1 MREIFYSTEC
11 FIHHSIFEAMK
22 NLLRVLGYVRKYSAL
37 AMLNTLFNMLTV
49 FFSLFSVVM
58 IIPFLQLLFDKIPKV
73 VVRPEFSFSANWF
86 IEYMKFFLSKEILE
100 NGQLAALVK
109 FCLGIALLFFFKNLF
124 RYLAVYFLAPIR
136 SGAVRDMREELYAK
150 FLSLPLSYYSK
161 ERKGDIISRLTDDV
175 KEVEI
180 SIISFLEV
188 TVREPLNIIIFLGA
202 LLMLSPQLTAFVFVM
217 LLVTGFIIGRVGKSL
232 KKQSIEAQSVSGRLL
247 AIADETL
254 GGLRIIHA
262 FNAER
267 FMRSQFAKVNS
278 EFFALSKTIN
288 TKRDLSS
295 PLTEFLAMCV
305 VCTVLYYGGVLV
317 LDHKN
322 LEAETFIA
330 FMVLFAQ
337 LIPPAKNFSTASYNI
352 RKGMASAHRIF
363 EVLDAENNI
372 AEKPNAIEIKE
383 FKAEIEFK
391 NVGFA
396 YRNFDD
402 KKILE
407 SINLKV
413 EKGKMIALVGQS
425 GAGKTTLVDLLPRFY
440 DVSSGDILIDGT
452 TTRDYKLKGLR
463 GLFGIVS
470 QESILF
476 NDTVFNN
483 IAFGMEGATREAVAE
498 AAKIANAHDF
508 VSKLDMGYDTVIG
521 DRGGKLSGGERQRLT
536 IARAVLKN
544 PPILIL
550 DEATSSLD
558 SNSEKLVQE
567 ALTKLM
573 KGRTTIVIAHRLSTI
588 QYADEIIV
596 MQDGKIS
603 ERGNHIGL
611 MAKGGIY
618 KKLVELQAF

>member
-1 MREIFYSTEC
+1 
-11 FIHHSIFEAMK
+11 MK
-22 NLLRVLGYVRKYSAL
+22 NLFRILSYIRRYTAFAL
-37 AMLNTLFNMLTV
+37 LNVLFNVLTV
-49 FFSLFSVVM
+49 VFSLVSVIM

-73 VVRPEFSFSANWF
+73 VVKPELQLSAESFIN
-86 IEYMKFFLSKEILE
+86 YMKYILSDEIMT
-100 NGQLAALVK
+100 NGQLVALEK
-109 FCLGIALLFFFKNLF
+109 FCVAIGFLFFLKNLF
-124 RYLAVYFLAPIR
+124 RFLAVYFLAPIR
-136 SGAVRDMREELYAK
+136 SGAVRDIRNELYAK
-150 FLSLPLSYYSK
+150 ILSLPLSYYSK

-180 SIISFLEV
+180 SIISFIEV
-188 TVREPLNIIIFLGA
+188 TVREPLNIIIYLAA
-202 LLMLSPQLTAFVFVM
+202 LLLLSPQLTAFVFVM

-232 KKQSIEAQSVSGRLL
+232 KKQSIEAQSVSGQLL
-247 AIADETL
+247 SIADETL

-262 FNAER
+262 FNAEK
-267 FMRSQFAKVNS
+267 FMREQFDKINT
-278 EFFALSKTIN
+278 EFFTLSRKIN
-288 TKRDLSS
+288 TRRELSS

-305 VCTVLYYGGVLV
+305 VCTVLYFGGTLV

-322 LEAETFIA
+322 LEAETFIG

-337 LIPPAKNFSTASYNI
+337 LIPPAKNFSSASYNI
-352 RKGMASAHRIF
+352 RKGLASAQRIF
-363 EVLDAENNI
+363 EVMDAEVQI
-372 AEKPNAIEIKE
+372 AEKANALPIRE
-383 FKAEIEFK
+383 FKREIEYRK
-391 NVGFA
+391 VGFT
-396 YRNFDD
+396 YNNYDS
-402 KKILE
+402 KKIIND
-407 SINLKV
+407 INLKV
-413 EKGKMIALVGQS
+413 EKGKMVAMVGQS
-425 GAGKTTLVDLLPRFY
+425 GAGKTTMVDLLPRFY
-440 DVSSGDILIDGT
+440 DISEGQILIDGT
-452 TTRDYKLKGLR
+452 DVRDYKLNDLR
-463 GLFGIVS
+463 GLFGMVS

-476 NDTVFNN
+476 NDSVFNN
-483 IAFGMEGATREAVAE
+483 IAFGIENATRETVIE

-508 VSKLDMGYDTVIG
+508 IMKLENGYDSTIG

-567 ALTKLM
+567 ALQKLM

-611 MAKGGIY
+611 MAKNGIY
-618 KKLVELQAF
+618 KRLVELQAF

>member
-1 MREIFYSTEC
+1 
-11 FIHHSIFEAMK
+11 MK
-22 NLLRVLGYVRKYSAL
+22 NLLRILSYIRKYSNIAL
-37 AMLNTLFNMLTV
+37 LNVLFNVLTV
-49 FFSLFSVVM
+49 VFSLFSVIM
-58 IIPFLQLLFDKIPKV
+58 IVPFLQLLFGKIPFV
-73 VVRPEFSFSANWF
+73 VDKPEFQLSAQYILNYLKYLLS
-86 IEYMKFFLSKEILE
+86 IEISTH
-100 NGQLAALVK
+100 GQLAALIK
-109 FCLGIALLFFFKNLF
+109 FCVGIALLFFFKNLF

-136 SGAVRDMREELYAK
+136 SGAVRDIRDELYGK
-150 FLSLPLSYYSK
+150 ILSLPLSYYSK

-180 SIISFLEV
+180 SIISFIEV

-217 LLVTGFIIGRVGKSL
+217 LLITGFIIGRVGKSL
-232 KKQSIEAQSVSGRLL
+232 KRQSIEAQSVSGRLL
-247 AIADETL
+247 SIVDETL

-262 FNAER
+262 FNAEK
-267 FMRSQFAKVNS
+267 FMREQFSKINTD
-278 EFFALSKTIN
+278 FYALSRKIN
-288 TKRDLSS
+288 TKRELSS

-317 LDHKN
+317 LEHKN

-337 LIPPAKNFSTASYNI
+337 LIAPAKNFSSAWYNI
-352 RKGMASAHRIF
+352 RKGLASAQRIF
-363 EVLDAENNI
+363 EVLDAEVKI
-372 AEKPNAIEIKE
+372 AEKGNAVAIKE
-383 FKAEIEFK
+383 FKSEIEFK
-391 NVGFA
+391 NAGFS
-396 YRNFDD
+396 YHNFDD

-407 SINLKV
+407 SVNLKV
-413 EKGKMIALVGQS
+413 EKGKMVALVGQS
-425 GAGKTTLVDLLPRFY
+425 GAGKTTMVDLLPRFY
-440 DVSSGDILIDGT
+440 DVSEGQILIDGKDL
-452 TTRDYKLKGLR
+452 RDYKLNDLR
-463 GLFGIVS
+463 GLFGMVS

-476 NDTVFNN
+476 NDSVHNN
-483 IAFGMEGATREAVAE
+483 IAFGIENATREQVME

-508 VSKLDMGYDTVIG
+508 IMKLDNGYDSTIG

-558 SNSEKLVQE
+558 SNSEKLVQD

-611 MAKGGIY
+611 MAKNGIY